1 MPLRPGP
8 RTREVLPLE
17 STWATWLR
25 NRSRPTG
32 IGGRRASTR
41 TFVLKAH
48 HLANV
53 TSDPLLDLI
62 AAQEARMVAERREP
76 TKRRRYV
83 VRGDVPR

>member
-1 MPLRPGP
+1 M
-8 RTREVLPLE
+8 
-17 STWATWLR
+17 
-25 NRSRPTG
+25 
-32 IGGRRASTR
+32 
-41 TFVLKAH
+41 LKAH

-62 AAQEARMVAERREP
+62 AAQEAQMVAERREP